1 MALTFRQLR
10 YFLTLAE
17 ELHFGRAAEKL
28 HISQP
33 PLSTSLRQLEED
45 LGVKLLQRSSKSVKL
60 TTAGEVFQRQA
71 RRLLED
77 LEESRIMMQRIADG
91 ASGILRI
98 GFTPA
103 MLFRGLPLALQQL
116 KSTHPGIEVKLLE
129 RNSSDQV
136 EGIESGQ
143 LDIGFIHAMPLPNTL
158 EKLALASEPLLGCVP
173 SHHPLAQRQSIY
185 LKDLCSDSFIT
196 FRRDLSPHYYDRIMG
211 LFHVADLTP
220 NVTHEVSQWLT
231 VIALVANSMGVALVP
246 KSLMDTQFSN
256 VSFLPLADV
265 SITHESHCIWLKDN
279 KAENLEL
286 LVSILHDFH
295 S

>member
-10 YFLTLAE
+10 YFLVLAE

-33 PLSTSLRQLEED
+33 PLSASLRQLEDE

-71 RRLLED
+71 RRLLEE
-77 LEESRIMMQRIADG
+77 LEESRIMMQRIAEG

-103 MLFRGLPLALQQL
+103 MLFRGLPLALQKL
-116 KSTHPGIEVKLLE
+116 KSAHPGIEVKLLE
-129 RNSSDQV
+129 RSSSDQV

-143 LDIGFIHAMPLPNTL
+143 LDIGFIHAMPLPKTL
-158 EKLALASEPLLGCVP
+158 EKLTLASEPLLGCVP
-173 SHHPLAQRQSIY
+173 SHHPLAQRQSIR

-211 LFHVADLTP
+211 LSHVADLSP

-246 KSLMDTQFSN
+246 KSLIDTQFSN
-256 VSFLPLADV
+256 VSFLPLDDV
-265 SITHESHCIWLKDN
+265 SITHESHCIWLKDHE
-279 KAENLEL
+279 AENLDL
-286 LVSILHDFH
+286 LISIIQDFH
-295 S
+295 A